1 MNMKNLRNMLT
12 NERRNEVA
20 ALLTV
25 LFCLGYAALLVNETA
40 RVVMEYTLVGMI
52 GVMAVWFIFSMIKDV
67 LEQLGKR

>member
-1 MNMKNLRNMLT
+1 MKMKNLRNMLT

-25 LFCLGYAALLVNETA
+25 LVCLGYVSVLSSETG
-40 RVVMEYTLVGMI
+40 RVVAEYVIMSLLAATG
-52 GVMAVWFIFSMIKDV
+52 AYFIFSLIKDV

>member
-1 MNMKNLRNMLT
+1 MKNLRNMLT

>member
-1 MNMKNLRNMLT
+1 MNMKNLKNMLT

-67 LEQLGKR
+67 LEQLGKQ

>member
-1 MNMKNLRNMLT
+1 MKNLRNMLT

-25 LFCLGYAALLVNETA
+25 LFCLGYAALLTSEMA
-40 RVVMEYTLVGMI
+40 RTVVEYTLVG
-52 GVMAVWFIFSMIKDV
+52 VLCLLVVWFVYSLMKAV

>member
-1 MNMKNLRNMLT
+1 MNMKNLKNMLT

-25 LFCLGYAALLVNETA
+25 LLCLGYASVLTSETGRMVVSYIIVLLLV
-40 RVVMEYTLVGMI
+40 G
-52 GVMAVWFIFSMIKDV
+52 FSLYFMFSLIRDV

>member
-1 MNMKNLRNMLT
+1 MNKRNLRNMLT

-25 LFCLGYAALLVNETA
+25 LFCLGYAALLTSERA
-40 RVVMEYTLVGMI
+40 RTVVEYTLVGMI

>member
-1 MNMKNLRNMLT
+1 MNKRNLKNMLT

-25 LFCLGYAALLVNETA
+25 LFCLGYAAILTSETA
-40 RVVMEYTLVGMI
+40 RTIVEYTLVGALCL
-52 GVMAVWFIFSMIKDV
+52 MAVWFVYSLIKDA

>member
-1 MNMKNLRNMLT
+1 MNKRNLRNMLT

>member
-1 MNMKNLRNMLT
+1 MNKRNLRNMLT

-25 LFCLGYAALLVNETA
+25 LLCLGYASVLTSETG
-40 RVVMEYTLVGMI
+40 RM
-52 GVMAVWFIFSMIKDV
+52 VMAYIIVLLLIGFSLYFMFSLIRDV

>member
-1 MNMKNLRNMLT
+1 MNMKNLKNMLT

-52 GVMAVWFIFSMIKDV
+52 GVMAVWFIFSGIKDI

>member
-1 MNMKNLRNMLT
+1 MKKNLKNMLT

-25 LFCLGYAALLVNETA
+25 LFCLGYAALLTSEMA
-40 RVVMEYTLVGMI
+40 RTVVEYTLVG
-52 GVMAVWFIFSMIKDV
+52 VLCLLVVWFVYSLMKAV

>member
-12 NERRNEVA
+12 NEKRNEVA

-25 LFCLGYAALLVNETA
+25 LFCLGYAALLTSEMA
-40 RVVMEYTLVGMI
+40 RTVVEYTLVG
-52 GVMAVWFIFSMIKDV
+52 VLCLLVVWFVYSLMKAV